1 MRSSRGRSDVG
12 WLASRLGC
20 RFACRQGAGR
30 QRVWSYHSDAGG
42 AGESVGSGRCGLAAE
57 QDAHRGAGILEL
69 LVAGRAPADD
79 VAVETGLRQ
88 SHDKVSQAANAHG
101 RGQLA
106 PIHLVLEDAGKGV
119 HGTVV
124 QRRLGGGENAQGV
137 LRVLADKALQ
147 GLGVQQGSVDVA
159 VDAHHIVDA
168 LARGSGLGLLA
179 QFVVQGPQRLAQQ
192 LVFAADPAEQGGPSD
207 VEFRRQF
214 GQVNAAAFDPVAAG
228 TADGIGRGHPG
239 RGWLLGHANLLLDV
253 AGIVATTARRRH
265 GGTWRDG
272 FVKSGTYTVFRV
284 PPRKPVRD
292 NMSRTVLIIE
302 DNPGIAQL
310 VRMHVEDLGM
320 TAVHEPRGD
329 SGLARYRAGGVD
341 LVVLD
346 LMLPGLDGL
355 SVCREIRQDSGYV
368 PILMLTAKT
377 TELDRVLGLEMGAD
391 DYLTKPF
398 SVAELAA
405 RIKALFRRVDA
416 LSVTAEP
423 ETASDVIDSDGLH
436 IDPARRKVRIA
447 DAEVDLT
454 AREFDL
460 LLHFAR
466 HPGRVFSR
474 AQLLDA
480 VWGYN
485 HEGYEHTVNT
495 HINRLRNKIE
505 CDPAKP
511 DFIQTVWGV
520 GYRFRD

>member
-1 MRSSRGRSDVG
+1 
-12 WLASRLGC
+12 
-20 RFACRQGAGR
+20 
-30 QRVWSYHSDAGG
+30 
-42 AGESVGSGRCGLAAE
+42 
-57 QDAHRGAGILEL
+57 
-69 LVAGRAPADD
+69 
-79 VAVETGLRQ
+79 
-88 SHDKVSQAANAHG
+88 
-101 RGQLA
+101 
-106 PIHLVLEDAGKGV
+106 
-119 HGTVV
+119 
-124 QRRLGGGENAQGV
+124 
-137 LRVLADKALQ
+137 
-147 GLGVQQGSVDVA
+147 
-159 VDAHHIVDA
+159 
-168 LARGSGLGLLA
+168 
-179 QFVVQGPQRLAQQ
+179 
-192 LVFAADPAEQGGPSD
+192 
-207 VEFRRQF
+207 
-214 GQVNAAAFDPVAAG
+214 
-228 TADGIGRGHPG
+228 
-239 RGWLLGHANLLLDV
+239 
-253 AGIVATTARRRH
+253 
-265 GGTWRDG
+265 
-272 FVKSGTYTVFRV
+272 
-284 PPRKPVRD
+284 
-292 NMSRTVLIIE
+292 MSRTVLIIE

-423 ETASDVIDSDGLH
+423 ETGSDVIDSDGLH

-505 CDPAKP
+505 RDPAKP